1 MKKGVFGTRPP
12 HDLQM
17 FNRITTAQLL
27 PSAPFFINTVLC
39 EVHFT
44 QFIMSFLD
52 KIGIKKSRDG
62 RSKQPL
68 YKHWKSMMNLSY
80 GRDSDIL
87 VDSRWH
93 NFWNFNFDLNT
104 IYDKKYK
111 YFCRI
116 DANKEWTL
124 GNVWFTNSARKSV
137 FGRTTT
143 HKVQV
148 DNITMST
155 IQIKQDLEAKG
166 INVSHQTITNRVRE
180 KKEILNSNA
189 HKSYLHNGKNM
200 SLRDISKLEN
210 IDYPTLKYWAKR
222 LPISDAISNTK
233 ANLHRQRFYEY
244 DGQTFN
250 QSQLAIYLSSKNKE
264 LSISG
269 IRNRLKK
276 GLSPDE
282 CLKGMRGVSLHLI

>member
-1 MKKGVFGTRPP
+1 
-12 HDLQM
+12 
-17 FNRITTAQLL
+17 
-27 PSAPFFINTVLC
+27 
-39 EVHFT
+39 
-44 QFIMSFLD
+44 MSFLD

-68 YKHWKSMMNLSY
+68 YKHWKSMMDLSY

-93 NFWNFNFDLNT
+93 NFWNFNFDLNQM
-104 IYDKKYK
+104 YDKEYK

-124 GNVWFTNSARKSV
+124 GNVWFTNCTRKSV

-148 DNITMST
+148 NNIKMST

-166 INVSHQTITNRVRE
+166 INLRHQTITNRVRE
-180 KKEILNSNA
+180 KKEVLKSNA
-189 HKSYLHNGKNM
+189 HKNYEYMGKM
-200 SLRDISKLEN
+200 VSLKDISKLEN
-210 IDYPTLKYWAKR
+210 IDYPTLKYYSKSF
-222 LPISDAISNTK
+222 PILDAIKKTK

-244 DGQTFN
+244 DGQKFN
-250 QSQLAIYLSSKNKE
+250 QSQLAIYLASKNKQ
-264 LSISG
+264 LSVGG

-282 CLKGMRGVSLHLI
+282 CLKGMRSVSLPLK

>member
-1 MKKGVFGTRPP
+1 M
-12 HDLQM
+12 
-17 FNRITTAQLL
+17 
-27 PSAPFFINTVLC
+27 LC
-39 EVHFT
+39 EVYFT

-62 RSKQPL
+62 RTKQPL

-80 GRDSDIL
+80 GGNYSAI
-87 VDSRWH
+87 VDTRWH
-93 NFWNFNFDLNT
+93 NFWNFNFDLSKMYN
-104 IYDKKYK
+104 KKYK

-116 DANKEWTL
+116 DASKDWML
-124 GNVWFTNSARKSV
+124 GNVWFTNSSRKSV
-137 FGRTTT
+137 YGRTTT

-148 DNITMST
+148 NNVKMTT

-166 INVSHQTITNRVRE
+166 INVSHQTLTNRIRE
-180 KKEILNSNA
+180 KKEVLKSNA
-189 HKSYLHNGKNM
+189 HKNYFYNNEMM
-200 SLRDISKLEN
+200 SLKSISKIED
-210 IDYPTLKYWAKR
+210 IDYSTLKYYSK
-222 LPISDAISNTK
+222 LMPILDAVKKTK

-244 DGQTFN
+244 DGQKFN

-264 LSISG
+264 LSVGG

-282 CLKGMRGVSLHLI
+282 CLKGMRGVSLHLT